1 MGVQTAL
8 GTRCKVPHEGP
19 DTNRRAIK
27 IYLCVHFSP
36 SLLTWVLRTGR
47 ATGKGKSLQAK
58 DMGTYRTFL
67 SEGTLPLVE
76 E

>member
-47 ATGKGKSLQAK
+47 ATGKGKSLQARIWERI
-58 DMGTYRTFL
+58 GPSSVRGHF
-67 SEGTLPLVE
+67 P
-76 E
+76 